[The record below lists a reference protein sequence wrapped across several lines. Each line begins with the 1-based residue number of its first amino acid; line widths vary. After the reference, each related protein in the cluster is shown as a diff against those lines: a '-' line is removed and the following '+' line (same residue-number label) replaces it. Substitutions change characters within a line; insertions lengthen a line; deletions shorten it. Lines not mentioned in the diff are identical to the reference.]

1 MQQSTIC
8 KLEIQRA
15 HGIIHSEAE
24 GLGTRGAYDVT
35 SSPRA
40 IEDERRPSSIN
51 EREKKK
57 NKISS
62 FLCLLFFF
70 SGPLWTG

>member
-40 IEDERRPSSIN
+40 IEDERRPSSISK
-51 EREKKK
+51 RGKK

-70 SGPLWTG
+70 SGPQWTG

>member
-40 IEDERRPSSIN
+40 IEDERRPSSIS
-51 EREKKK
+51 ERGKKK
-57 NKISS
+57 
-62 FLCLLFFF
+62 
-70 SGPLWTG
+70 